1 MIGVN
6 RRRVMGGKVFKN
18 YLAFTAI
25 DDCTFQLS
33 TNSVNYSL
41 NGGKTWVELPA
52 ETASPTVLAGET
64 IMWSANLTP
73 AGSTGIGTF
82 SSTGAFNISGNI
94 LSLLYGKRAERA
106 TSMPEYAFV
115 RLFKDTTA
123 VDASM
128 LELPD
133 FVSIACYRSLFEGST
148 ITFAPALNAMELAE
162 YCYETAFKNCKSLM
176 ATPILP
182 ATIMKRNCYA
192 SMFDGCSSLVTVT
205 TLPSTSLAISCYDF
219 MLARTAIT
227 SAPIL
232 PATTLVQTCY
242 RGLFQECKNLQ
253 YIKAMFTTNP
263 GTSTIN
269 WVLRVAGTG
278 TFVKNSAATWE
289 TEGISGVP
297 SGWTIEYADE

>member
-25 DDCTFQLS
+25 DDCTFQFS

-64 IMWSANLTP
+64 ILWSANLTP
-73 AGSTGIGTF
+73 VGTGIGTF

-106 TSMPEYAFV
+106 TSMPAYAFV
-115 RLFKDTTA
+115 GLFKNTTA

-128 LELPD
+128 LELPE
-133 FVSIACYRSLFEGST
+133 FVSTGCYREMFYGSS
-148 ITFAPALNAMELAE
+148 ITSAPAHNAMELAE
-162 YCYETAFKNCKSLM
+162 YCYENEFRGCKSLS

-182 ATIMKRNCYA
+182 ATIMRRNCYA
-192 SMFDGCSSLVTVT
+192 SMFNGCSNLVTVT
-205 TLPSTSLAISCYDF
+205 SLPSTSLAISCYDF
-219 MLARTAIT
+219 MLAGTAIT
-227 SAPIL
+227 RAPVL
-232 PATTLVQTCY
+232 PATTLSQTCY
-242 RGLFQECKNLQ
+242 RGMFQDCRNLQ
-253 YIKAMFTTNP
+253 YIKAMFTTI
-263 GTSTIN
+263 GAGSTTN
-269 WVLRVAGTG
+269 WVLRVARTG

-289 TEGISGVP
+289 SVGISGIP